1 MTTRIKVC
9 FRFLRAMVWRW
20 VACVALGLLPV
31 AALAIEFNSTGGTT
45 AANGLRVVI
54 DPNTQIQVRRLNN
67 SGQVYEPNSLPP
79 SDNLD
84 NGVYLRANGQLYGPS
99 HFRLGAAARLSYN
112 TQTISAT
119 TPANPAVP
127 GVQQTATSTL
137 AVTNGPQVSIV
148 WKYTTP
154 LDFLIAEVTVV
165 IPSGF
170 AVSAANPVRFSHAFD
185 TFLGGSDLGCGV
197 TFVDS
202 NGKRVIGTYPPPL
215 GVCTSTTSIPAGVT
229 IVESFRERSG
239 PAFSAYCA
247 NDWNSFWDLNAS
259 CSVNKASA
267 MNNAVSNSLRDTGIG
282 IQYQF
287 IAPGTYTFSYD
298 FVVGSPTVPPYD
310 HLEIRHDGM
319 GTLCP
324 EPVQVLACLVST
336 VPCPAA
342 SIVSTGTLTGQVTTT
357 PAVPAVSKTPSTFT
371 VGSGTS
377 IQTVTLQASTSG
389 AVVLGSTGLST
400 IPLNGTRC
408 FNTMTGTDSCALTFV
423 GTPCVGGYDC
433 LEAGAVYN
441 NVIAAGTGRNPLNTK
456 LSGTAFNLDVM
467 AVLAD
472 GTPALTYTATSGVT
486 VELFNEPTTAPASCS
501 AYTGPIASRNITF
514 AATDLGRKA
523 LPTPITMPTAH
534 RNVICRVT
542 DTNVSPTLYACSSDR
557 FAIRPQSLAVTTA
570 SQTNTGLTGTPR
582 AVAGSNFDLSASSG
596 VTGGYTGTPAID
608 ETKVVD
614 HNNTTIKASTLTGA
628 FGAATGVA
636 ATGSSFRYTDV
647 GNIQFQADAVV
658 DTAFAAIDA
667 AAGDC
672 VANSSSNTLTGG
684 RYGCNIGSNASARM
698 GRWYPSHYSFSG
710 SLTPACTAGGFTYM
724 GQDALAVN
732 LVVKAHATTGG
743 TASATDPVVSRLV
756 SGFTGRASVTF
767 SGDNASS
774 PVAITRLVNPTF
786 PVMPSDTLWNEGQV
800 SIADSFAFSK
810 LTTPDGPYDSFRI
823 QAAVAD
829 ADGSTLIGPTTATG
843 TTSIRY
849 GQLRVGNAYGSE
861 LLPLPIP
868 VEARYWNG
876 SAYVLNTLDSCT
888 AFAASAIQMGS
899 YTENLNNCETQ
910 LSPTSSQTL
919 AAGRL
924 SSLQLSKPGKG
935 NSGSV
940 LLTLNVAATPVASA
954 TTCVSATAT
963 PATAANMPWFGTNP
977 AARATFGKYRSP
989 LIYLRENY

>member
-1 MTTRIKVC
+1 MTTRIKTC
-9 FRFLRAMVWRW
+9 FRFLRARVLRW
-20 VACVALGLLPV
+20 VACVAMGLLPV
-31 AALAIEFNSTGGTT
+31 AALAIELNSTGGTN
-45 AANGLRVVI
+45 AANGLRIVI

-67 SGQVYEPNSLPP
+67 SGQVYASNALPP
-79 SDNLD
+79 STNLD
-84 NGVYLRANGQLYGPS
+84 NGVYLRANGQLYGPT
-99 HFRLGAAARLSYN
+99 HFRLGTAARLSYN

-119 TPANPAVP
+119 TPANPAVS

-170 AVSAANPVRFSHAFD
+170 AVSSANPVRYSHAFD
-185 TFLGGSDLGCGV
+185 TFLGGSDQGCGV
-197 TFVDS
+197 SFVDS
-202 NGKRVIGTYPPPL
+202 NGKRVVGTYPPPA
-215 GVCTSTTSIPAGVT
+215 GVCTSTTSIPANVS

-239 PAFSAYCA
+239 LGFSAYCA
-247 NDWNSFWDLNAS
+247 NDWDTFWDANDT
-259 CSVNKASA
+259 CSVNKATA
-267 MNNAVSNSLRDTGIG
+267 MNNLVSNTLRDTGIG
-282 IQYQF
+282 VQYQF

-310 HLEIRHDGM
+310 HLEIRHDGL

-336 VPCPAA
+336 LPCPAA
-342 SIVSTGTLTGQVTTT
+342 SIVSTGNLTGQVTTT
-357 PAVPAVSKTPSTFT
+357 PVVPTVSKTPSTFT
-371 VGSGTS
+371 LGSGNS
-377 IQTVTLQASTSG
+377 IQTVTLQASAGG

-400 IPLNGTRC
+400 TPLNGTRC
-408 FNTMTGTDSCALTFV
+408 FNTMTGTESCALAFL

-433 LEAGAVYN
+433 LETGAVYN
-441 NVIAAGTGRNPLNTK
+441 NVIATSTGRNPLNTK
-456 LSGTAFNLDVM
+456 LSGTAFNFDVM
-467 AVLAD
+467 ALLAD

-486 VELFNEPTTAPASCS
+486 VELFNEPTTPPASCS
-501 AYTGPIASRNITF
+501 AYTSPIASRNMTF
-514 AATDLGRKA
+514 ATTDLGRKA
-523 LPTPITMPTAH
+523 LPTSINMPTAH

-542 DTNVSPTLYACSSDR
+542 DTNVTPTLYACSSDR

-582 AVAGSNFDLSASSG
+582 AVAGSNFDLSVSSG
-596 VTGGYTGTPAID
+596 VTSGYTGTPAID
-608 ETKVVD
+608 QTKVVD
-614 HNNTTIKASTLTGA
+614 HNNATIQAGTLTGA
-628 FGAATGVA
+628 FGAATGVS
-636 ATGSSFRYTDV
+636 ATSSSFRYTDV

-658 DTAFAAIDA
+658 DTAFSAIDDA
-667 AAGDC
+667 DGDC
-672 VANSSSNTLTGG
+672 VAGSSSNTLTGG
-684 RYGCNIGSNASARM
+684 RYGCNIGSNASAKF

-710 SLTPACTAGGFTYM
+710 SLTPACTVGGFTYM

-774 PVAITRLVNPTF
+774 PVAITRLVNPGF
-786 PVMPSDTLWNEGQV
+786 PVMPSNTLWNQGQV
-800 SIADSFAFSK
+800 SIADTFAFSK
-810 LTTPDGPYDSFRI
+810 LTDPDGPYDSFRI
-823 QAAVAD
+823 QAAVTD

-843 TTSIRY
+843 TTRIRY
-849 GQLRVGNAYGSE
+849 GQLRLGNAYGSE

-940 LLTLNVAATPVASA
+940 LLTLNVSATPVASA
-954 TTCVSATAT
+954 TTCVSVTAT